1 MGKGGYSGGSSVV
14 GWGSQGY
21 RDRLKPKPRKSH
33 PTRPFALG
41 RLAANSVLKGKI
53 NRDDLIVFGRTAD
66 ERAAFVETLRPIV
79 AKIMSGDK
87 DGPYHLAKSL
97 NAMGITTA
105 QGGIWGLRRV
115 NVLLKLLEQ
124 GRA

>member
-1 MGKGGYSGGSSVV
+1 MV

-21 RDRLKPKPRKSH
+21 RDKLKPKPRKS
-33 PTRPFALG
+33 PKKPISLG

-53 NRDDLIVFGRTAD
+53 SRDDLIVFGRTAD

-97 NAMGITTA
+97 NAMEITTA

-124 GRA
+124 GSG